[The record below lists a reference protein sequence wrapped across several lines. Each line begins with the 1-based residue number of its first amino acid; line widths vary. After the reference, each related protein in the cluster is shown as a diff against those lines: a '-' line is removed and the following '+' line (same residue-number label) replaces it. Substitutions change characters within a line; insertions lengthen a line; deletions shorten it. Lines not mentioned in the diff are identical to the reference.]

1 MFEFKKL
8 FHSSTD
14 SRPTPSQ
21 HRLSSSLT
29 VHTPPLLLIYDA
41 IVVGHTILRT
51 IRRYEYIHT
60 DTPDPTYLPS
70 SSEAAAHHLVE
81 DARILF
87 STILSVNPIQSS
99 SSSAAAAVAAALC
112 VSSALSSTIYMF
124 IHSATVKVWQD
135 HFPFDSLIK

>member
-1 MFEFKKL
+1 M
-8 FHSSTD
+8 
-14 SRPTPSQ
+14 Q
-21 HRLSSSLT
+21 
-29 VHTPPLLLIYDA
+29 LLWATQYYVRSI
-41 IVVGHTILRT
+41 
-51 IRRYEYIHT
+51 YEYIQK
-60 DTPDPTYLPS
+60 DPLDPTYLPS

-99 SSSAAAAVAAALC
+99 SSSAAAALC
-112 VSSALSSTIYMF
+112 VSSALSSTIYTF